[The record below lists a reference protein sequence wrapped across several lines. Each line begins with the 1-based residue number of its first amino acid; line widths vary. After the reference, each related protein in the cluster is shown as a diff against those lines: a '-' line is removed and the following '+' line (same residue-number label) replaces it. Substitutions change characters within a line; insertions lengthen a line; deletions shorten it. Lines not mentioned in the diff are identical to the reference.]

1 MIIQSI
7 IEENRRLYQS
17 QYDEVVGRLLHIPKG
32 SLRRQV
38 RGGKTYFYLRRY
50 LTGKGY
56 EDVYLGPTAD
66 KRVAAIV
73 IFMEERPQR
82 IQERRAVVDALKAL
96 GVKRVDLQEK
106 GYHHIFGELMGAF
119 EQAGLWDEGL
129 MLIGSW
135 CFNVYVQAFGVAFY
149 PLRTMD
155 FDFALRVPY
164 RGDKADVDALLRN
177 LGFTARVDAAYG
189 KIDYVLPGVGMVEV
203 FIDRDQAT
211 VEAVDAVRQEL
222 AIVPAAVANLQI
234 LIDNPV
240 TTKVHGVHKAV
251 TLPSMPAFF
260 VHRLITAR
268 FGEYRD
274 AVLYPEKIRKDLKQ
288 AALVAEKIAGD
299 KHLLEELKRI
309 VAALPDDLRDKMDQS
324 ASSAADYVQALDLTD
339 DDVAGILSMS
349 QAALA

>member
-1 MIIQSI
+1 MIIQGI
-7 IEENRRLYQS
+7 LDENRQLYQS
-17 QYDEVVGRLLHIPKG
+17 QYDELVGRLLHIPKG
-32 SLRRQV
+32 SLRRQA
-38 RGGKTYFYLRRY
+38 RGGAEYIYLRRY
-50 LTGKGY
+50 LAGRGY
-56 EDVYLGPTAD
+56 EDVYLGPAAD
-66 KRVAAIV
+66 RRVNQITTFV
-73 IFMEERPQR
+73 EERPQR
-82 IQERRAVVDALKAL
+82 VAERRAVVEALKAL
-96 GVKRVDLQEK
+96 GVRHVELQAK
-106 GYHHIFGELMGAF
+106 GYHDILGKLMAAF
-119 EQAGLWDEGL
+119 EAAGLWDQGL

-155 FDFALRVPY
+155 FDFALRIPY
-164 RGDKADVDALLRN
+164 RGDKTDVDALLRE

-211 VEAVDAVRQEL
+211 SEAVAVVRENL
-222 AIVPAAVANLQI
+222 ALVPAPVANLRI

-288 AALVAEKIAGD
+288 AALVAA
-299 KHLLEELKRI
+299 RI
-309 VAALPDDLRDKMDQS
+309 ESDEDLVAQLITIVNGLTEDLREKMRR
-324 ASSAADYVQALDLTD
+324 SAAEAVDYVQSPDLTD
-339 DDVAGILSMS
+339 EDAAGIRSMS
-349 QAALA
+349 QIALE

>member
-1 MIIQSI
+1 VVIHSI
-7 IEENRRLYQS
+7 LEENRRLYQS
-17 QYDEVVGRLLHIPKG
+17 QYDETVGRLLHIPKG

-38 RGGKTYFYLRRY
+38 RGGNEYLYLRRH
-50 LTGKGY
+50 LAGRGY
-56 EDVYLGPTAD
+56 EDVYLGPAAD
-66 KRVAAIV
+66 KRVAALV
-73 IFMEERPQR
+73 SFVGERPR
-82 IQERRAVVDALKAL
+82 RMAERRAVVEALKAL
-96 GVKRVDLQEK
+96 GVKNVELQEK
-106 GYHHIFGELMGAF
+106 GYHRIFGDLMTAF

-155 FDFALRVPY
+155 FDFALRIPY
-164 RGDKADVDALLRN
+164 RGDKTDVDALLRE

-189 KIDYVLPGVGMVEV
+189 KIDYVLPGVGMVEI
-203 FIDRDQAT
+203 FIDREQAT
-211 VEAVDAVRQEL
+211 GEAVAAVRENL
-222 AIVPAAVANLQI
+222 ALVPAPVAYLRI

-288 AALVAEKIAGD
+288 AALVAARIARD
-299 KHLLEELKRI
+299 QDLVAQLITI
-309 VAALPDDLRDKMDQS
+309 VNGLREDLREKMRR
-324 ASSAADYVQALDLTD
+324 SAATAGEYVQAPDFMEED
-339 DDVAGILSMS
+339 AAAIRSMM
-349 QAALA
+349 QTALA